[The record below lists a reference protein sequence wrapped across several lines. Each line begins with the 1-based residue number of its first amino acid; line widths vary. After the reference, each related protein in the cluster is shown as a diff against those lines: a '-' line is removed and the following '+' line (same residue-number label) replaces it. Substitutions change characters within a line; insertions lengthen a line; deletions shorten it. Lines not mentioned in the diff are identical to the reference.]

1 MYLRND
7 TRWLVTFEWTYAKT
21 HKNGDGKTEEGQCK
35 SAPGN
40 PCDQGQECADVGKTI
55 HHAPCGTCFGNTAQ
69 FCSEDGNKVYRVTY
83 SSNGCSQP
91 LGECDECGKVTEKKD
106 LPQERDRVQ
115 QPKDA
120 VCDEIPD
127 SCSAECHNGYGGAK
141 HCFGNWHFEKLWFSV
156 DETESVPW
164 PCQGGLT
171 GLLI

>member
-7 TRWLVTFEWTYAKT
+7 TRWLVTFEWPYAKT

-35 SAPGN
+35 SAPGD